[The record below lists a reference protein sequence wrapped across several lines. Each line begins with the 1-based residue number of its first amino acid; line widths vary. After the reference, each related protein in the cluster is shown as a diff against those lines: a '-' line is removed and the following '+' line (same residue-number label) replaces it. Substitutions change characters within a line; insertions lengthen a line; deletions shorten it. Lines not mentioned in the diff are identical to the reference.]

1 MGFGWLMVGYFF
13 VSTVALYS
21 PLAMIML
28 IGYPMMIIGLR
39 LLAPYHKYLKI
50 AFFSSFFSLPFAVYF
65 GLDAFGKV
73 GLMPAFLPAQMFATM
88 EWLYFV
94 FYFLFTA
101 LILFAIT
108 SLCGELSLSK
118 WQETALR
125 NLLVLG
131 FTFAL
136 DLLIRL
142 PIGFVAQ
149 ISGYVGLL
157 VLILRLATVFLNLYL
172 IFGCYRFICPEGTEE
187 EGMYDLDDLM
197 PKEKKR

>member
-28 IGYPMMIIGLR
+28 IGYPMMIVGLR
-39 LLAPYHKYLKI
+39 LLAPYHKYFKI
-50 AFFSSFFSLPFAVYF
+50 AFFSSFFSLPFAIYF
-65 GLDAFGKV
+65 SLDAFAKV
-73 GLMPAFLPAQMFATM
+73 GLMSAFLPSQWFATM

-101 LILFAIT
+101 WILYAIT
-108 SLCGELSLSK
+108 ALCGELSLSK

-125 NLLVLG
+125 NLLILG

-136 DLLIRL
+136 DLFIRL
-142 PIGFVAQ
+142 PFAFIAQ
-149 ISGYVGLL
+149 IGGYAGLL
-157 VLILRLATVFLNLYL
+157 VLLLRLITVFLNVYL

-197 PKEKKR
+197 PKEKKK

>member
-28 IGYPMMIIGLR
+28 IGYPMMIVGLR
-39 LLAPYHKYLKI
+39 MLAPYHKYLKI
-50 AFFSSFFSLPFAVYF
+50 AFFSSFFSLPFAIYF
-65 GLDAFGKV
+65 GLDAFAKV
-73 GLMPAFLPAQMFATM
+73 GLMPALLPSQWFGTV

-101 LILFAIT
+101 WILYAIT
-108 SLCGELSLSK
+108 ALCGELALSK

-136 DLLIRL
+136 DLLMRL
-142 PIGFVAQ
+142 PFAFLQQIGP
-149 ISGYVGLL
+149 YVGLL
-157 VLILRLATVFLNLYL
+157 VLLLRLITVFLNVYL

-187 EGMYDLDDLM
+187 EGRYDLDDLM
-197 PKEKKR
+197 PKEKKK